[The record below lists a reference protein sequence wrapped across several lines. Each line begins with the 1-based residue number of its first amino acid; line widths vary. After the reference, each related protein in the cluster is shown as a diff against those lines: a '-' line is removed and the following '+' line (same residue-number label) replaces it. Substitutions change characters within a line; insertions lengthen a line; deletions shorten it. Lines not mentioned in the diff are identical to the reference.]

1 MATCITSR
9 VFTTIRPTYRTPKVV
24 QHRNVRAKSFD
35 IVESSRILGEAVTA
49 GVIFYTSLQYA
60 HYRRIRLHVEDA
72 KEKRDD
78 KKAKA
83 KEAEYNA
90 HWETKEKKDA
100 DNKDM

>member
-1 MATCITSR
+1 
-9 VFTTIRPTYRTPKVV
+9 VYRTPKVI

-60 HYRRIRLHVEDA
+60 FFRRIRLQAEDA
-72 KEKRDD
+72 KEKRDV

-83 KEAEYNA
+83 KEDEYNA
-90 HWETKEKKDA
+90 HWEKKDKEEK
-100 DNKDM
+100 NT

>member
-9 VFTTIRPTYRTPKVV
+9 VFAPARPTYRTPKVI
-24 QHRNVRAKSFD
+24 QPRNVRVKSFD

-72 KEKRDD
+72 KEKRDV

-83 KEAEYNA
+83 KEAEYDA
-90 HWETKEKKDA
+90 HWAKKEKND
-100 DNKDM
+100 KDM